1 MTQGCCELPF
11 SPPAS
16 SRCSSSCQLVT
27 VMALRTATGRRME
40 SVCIGQDQVPAER
53 LFPSSLQTSSSACL
67 PAQRLLRWLAWAH
80 QACVISRLQPGQEQS
95 LLACRSSSCLPPGQ
109 IKHFVL
115 KDRICCPSA
124 PFPLNRRG
132 LRYHIA
138 KAQDQPKEKTKQEPG
153 MWLPNPQPGAMVR
166 GSVVGC
172 SGAAGKL
179 LLNMLFK

>member
-1 MTQGCCELPF
+1 MTLLEDWARLMAQGCGGVPF

-27 VMALRTATGRRME
+27 VMALRTVTGRRIE
-40 SVCIGQDQVPAER
+40 SVCISQDQIPAER
-53 LFPSSLQTSSSACL
+53 LFPPSLQRSSYPCL

-80 QACVISRLQPGQEQS
+80 QACVISRLQPGQEKS
-95 LLACRSSSCLPPGQ
+95 LLACRSYSCLPPGQ
-109 IKHFVL
+109 IKHFVI

-138 KAQDQPKEKTKQEPG
+138 KAQEQPRRRWSRNQACCCPI
-153 MWLPNPQPGAMVR
+153 LSQVQCYGAQ
-166 GSVVGC
+166 
-172 SGAAGKL
+172 
-179 LLNMLFK
+179 